1 MIVKKFDVFL
11 EKFREPK
18 KPISTYFTKR
28 INISKIE
35 LENICTKMNIP
46 FEGIKYLSSGQY
58 GNAYKVGDKVLKIT
72 SDRLEAKTVFNMI
85 KSGQYDGV
93 VEYYKIVKYND
104 LYLILMEYVYP
115 LDKYIKK
122 ISDESILNYLY
133 AIIDI
138 IYDNWA
144 NISSKEILEKTIED
158 VYDVPKSGFKRY
170 IIGKLWD
177 LISKLKT
184 NFKDKK
190 ELDIHPHNMGFNKN
204 MELLIFDIRDYS
216 NWQKNNDIETIK

>member
-1 MIVKKFDVFL
+1 MIIDKFDRFL
-11 EKFREPK
+11 ERFREPK

-28 INISKIE
+28 IDISKIE
-35 LENICTKMNIP
+35 LENICNKLNIP

-58 GNAYKVGDKVLKIT
+58 GNAYKIGDKVLKIT

-85 KSGQYDGV
+85 KSGQYEGV
-93 VEYYKIVKYND
+93 VKYYKVVKYND
-104 LYLILMEYVYP
+104 VYLILMEYVYP

-122 ISDESILNYLY
+122 INDDSILNYLY
-133 AIIDI
+133 HILYLLQQKWNI
-138 IYDNWA
+138 
-144 NISSKEILEKTIED
+144 ISSKEILEKTIED

-170 IIGKLWD
+170 IIDELWN
-177 LISKLKT
+177 LIDKLKK

-204 MELLIFDIRDYS
+204 KELLIFDIRNYS
-216 NWQKNNDIETIK
+216 NWQKTNDIETIK